1 MNRFFTEVATRKL
14 LTVRAILTGWTLWSF
29 TATNVW
35 HELLMSYLGLSG
47 KGLTLIWT
55 GWMSHRWV
63 YSAVPALFIWSYCC
77 LIGWLVGRLHPAAPV
92 QMVTSFTIFLC
103 LFEGGHIVAEAQ
115 NPNAFA
121 GVIVVWACRDI
132 GAILSVV
139 VGGILAA
146 RAKHQSSRLKA
157 WLILAAWDS

>member
-1 MNRFFTEVATRKL
+1 MNRFFTEVANHKL
-14 LTVRAILTGWTLWSF
+14 LTLRAILTGWTLWSI

-35 HELLMSYLGLSG
+35 HDLLMSYLGLSA

-77 LIGWLVGRLHPAAPV
+77 LIGWLVGRFHPTAPV
-92 QMVTSFTIFLC
+92 QMVTSFAIFLC
-103 LFEGGHIVAEAQ
+103 LYEGGHIVAEAQ

-121 GVIVVWACRDI
+121 SVIVVWACRDI
-132 GAILSVV
+132 GAIFSVV

-146 RAKHQSSRLKA
+146 RAKHFQPSRLKA
-157 WLILAAWDS
+157 EN